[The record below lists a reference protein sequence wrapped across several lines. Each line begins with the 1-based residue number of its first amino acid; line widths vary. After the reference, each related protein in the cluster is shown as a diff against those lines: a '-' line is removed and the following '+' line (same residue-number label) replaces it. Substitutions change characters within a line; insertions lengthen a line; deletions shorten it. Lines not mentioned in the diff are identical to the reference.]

1 MTSVKTSSNGFVIT
15 ALWETNP
22 GEEGAIASLLRD
34 FLPKARKEPWVRQ
47 FQIHQ
52 NAARPREFLFYEV
65 FADEVGFA
73 DHQQTDHFKT
83 IIQAQALPKLARRE
97 RNQFRFI

>member
-1 MTSVKTSSNGFVIT
+1 MTSVNNGYVIT
-15 ALWETNP
+15 AFWETRE
-22 GEEGAIASLLRD
+22 GEEAVIASLLRE
-34 FLPKARKEPWVRQ
+34 FLPKAQKEPWVKQ

-52 NAARPREFLFYEV
+52 NAAKPREFLFYEV
-65 FADEVGFA
+65 FAVEAGFA
-73 DHQQTDHFKT
+73 DHQQTEHFKT